1 MKRRKELGAKT
12 HVGRFKIYLLSN
24 CLSSAWRV
32 LGTPLSRGDG
42 TGSKT
47 GQSLPSENSHSR
59 EGTQAT
65 CDPIHDVSDVE
76 F

>member
-1 MKRRKELGAKT
+1 MKGKEKKKTWMKRRKELGAKT

-42 TGSKT
+42 TVGRKQNRSVPALGELT
-47 GQSLPSENSHSR
+47 
-59 EGTQAT
+59 
-65 CDPIHDVSDVE
+65 